1 VVLHSYSAVPDSEVD
16 PAPIC
21 QSDGCP
27 MVSAAFLQKLG
38 TIIDH
43 SHQPILLYIFDQ
55 N

>member
-1 VVLHSYSAVPDSEVD
+1 VLHSYSGVPDGEVD

-27 MVSAAFLQKLG
+27 MVSQAFLQKLG
-38 TIIDH
+38 NIIDH
-43 SHQPILLYIFDQ
+43 SSKPILLYIFDQ